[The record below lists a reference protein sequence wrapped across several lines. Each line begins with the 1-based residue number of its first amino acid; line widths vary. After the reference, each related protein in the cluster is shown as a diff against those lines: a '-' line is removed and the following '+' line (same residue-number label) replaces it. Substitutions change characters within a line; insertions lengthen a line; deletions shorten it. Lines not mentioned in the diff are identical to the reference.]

1 MDKAIKQFW
10 NKYYN
15 PKRTPGVLYDFLSKD
30 FKARDKKVM
39 KDEGRSGFFKFNK
52 ISTIDFIYD
61 LAKKTPFKSN
71 EGHDIYMLETSFH
84 EMMLICEN
92 VDFINEFKDTTGAF
106 SICIRTRDKNKETET
121 LGYYIVIDS
130 DVYDYCE
137 KYDFIKYVKY
147 FTISHEIGHCINDD
161 PIHQLDLPDEIA
173 HTGDRMEVQECIDR
187 EINADI
193 IGYKEVILSKWFG
206 DFYFPIDL
214 VLGTKYRKFQ
224 HVLNWMF
231 CIYGK
236 ENLNQLRI
244 AHNIEIDRL
253 DNLGRKFLDTSV
265 YRYQSSEDIA
275 RQKVFRDFFKKV
287 S

>member
-1 MDKAIKQFW
+1 MIDKSIKQFW

-30 FKARDKKVM
+30 FKARDKESMHVA
-39 KDEGRSGFFKFNK
+39 RSDKLFGHCATVVDMIF
-52 ISTIDFIYD
+52 D

-71 EGHDIYMLETSFH
+71 EGHEIYLLETSFH
-84 EMMLICEN
+84 TLMLACKD
-92 VDFINEFKDTTGAF
+92 VDFIKDCKDTTGAF
-106 SICIRTRDKNKETET
+106 AICIRTRDRNKETET
-121 LGYYIVIDS
+121 LGYYVVINS

-137 KYDFIKYVKY
+137 KYGFKYIKY
-147 FTISHEIGHCINDD
+147 FTIAHEIGHCINDD
-161 PIHQLDLPDEIA
+161 PIHPLDLPDEIA

-193 IGYKEVILSKWFG
+193 IGYNEVILSKWFG
-206 DFYFPIDL
+206 DFEFPMNL
-214 VLGTKYRKFQ
+214 ALGMEYRRFQ

-236 ENLNQLRI
+236 ENLNQLRM
-244 AHNIEIDRL
+244 AYNIEKE
-253 DNLGRKFLDTSV
+253 NLANLAYKFLDISV
-265 YRYQSSEDIA
+265 YSHQSPEDVA
-275 RQKVFRDFFKKV
+275 RQKIFKEFFQKA